1 MEPDPPDSP
10 LTWAERRPILLVA
23 MATTGDDALSNALQ
37 GIGFSEIEALVY
49 AFLVGREPATGYR
62 ISHAIGKATANTYKA
77 IASLVQQGA
86 VQVDEG
92 GNRLIR
98 AVPPDELLAGLER
111 RAREKREA
119 ARAALAD
126 RSADVADD
134 RVYTLR
140 GRDQVL
146 ERARAMLGRAREIV
160 LGDLFPGPLEALAAD
175 LAAAAAR
182 GVRVVVKVY
191 SPLDVPGVAEVP
203 EADAARALS
212 GWPGQQLSLV
222 ADADEHLL
230 ALFDAPSR
238 TSTRRS
244 GAAARSSRVSTTT
257 TSPWRSS
264 TPPGRGVDPS
274 WVPTPSSASR
284 SFRAGPQ
291 ACAASRSSPAAPSLP
306 NPTEKTDDSHDRLR
320 STFALTSRCR
330 RDAACVAGSRR
341 GASGFARRRRRH
353 RKTRGVARRVG
364 GPRRRPGRHPRW
376 DDPGLGPVGP
386 PRRPGTP
393 RRLAE
398 DGRRPEGDEGHRD
411 AGRRRRLGAE
421 RERAAGGDGAT
432 TRTTS
437 ERRSLARTFG
447 RHFRGEG
454 VVASLAGREERGGV
468 RGR

>member
-10 LTWAERRPILLVA
+10 LTRGKRRPNLLVA
-23 MATTGDDALSNALQ
+23 MTTTGDDTLSNALQ

-92 GNRLIR
+92 GNRLVR

-230 ALFDAPSR
+230 ALFDAPL
-238 TSTRRS
+238 
-244 GAAARSSRVSTTT
+244 ANVH
-257 TSPWRSS
+257 
-264 TPPGRGVDPS
+264 
-274 WVPTPSSASR
+274 
-284 SFRAGPQ
+284 Q
-291 ACAASRSSPAAPSLP
+291 AVWS
-306 NPTEKTDDSHDRLR
+306 R
-320 STFALTSRCR
+320 STFLSCLHHNHVAMEILHTAWKGRGSLLGADSLVGISLLSSRP
-330 RDAACVAGSRR
+330 AG
-341 GASGFARRRRRH
+341 
-353 RKTRGVARRVG
+353 
-364 GPRRRPGRHPRW
+364 
-376 DDPGLGPVGP
+376 L
-386 PRRPGTP
+386 
-393 RRLAE
+393 RRLQERTGGAVPSKPDGE
-398 DGRRPEGDEGHRD
+398 DR
-411 AGRRRRLGAE
+411 
-421 RERAAGGDGAT
+421 
-432 TRTTS
+432 
-437 ERRSLARTFG
+437 
-447 RHFRGEG
+447 
-454 VVASLAGREERGGV
+454 
-468 RGR
+468 